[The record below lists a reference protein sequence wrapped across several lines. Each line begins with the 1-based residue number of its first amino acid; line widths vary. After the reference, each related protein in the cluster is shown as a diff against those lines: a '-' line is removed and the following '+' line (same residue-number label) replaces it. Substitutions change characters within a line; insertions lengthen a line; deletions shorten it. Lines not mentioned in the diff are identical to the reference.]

1 MKEQEAKGLLSSL
14 GLKTR
19 LSKISLFGDILF
31 SVYKMN
37 EIMNKLLLV
46 GDTFMPEMHLKQPGF
61 GYTAC
66 GLFTRNKETNETFLQ
81 ARHKEFIYGNDLHK
95 ACFQHDMV
103 YGKSKDLTK
112 RTQSDKVLREKNL
125 RLRLI
130 KED

>member
-1 MKEQEAKGLLSSL
+1 
-14 GLKTR
+14 
-19 LSKISLFGDILF
+19 
-31 SVYKMN
+31 
-37 EIMNKLLLV
+37 MNKRLPV
-46 GDTFMPEMHLKQPGF
+46 GDTFMPEMHLKQSGF

-95 ACFQHDMV
+95 ACSQHDMV